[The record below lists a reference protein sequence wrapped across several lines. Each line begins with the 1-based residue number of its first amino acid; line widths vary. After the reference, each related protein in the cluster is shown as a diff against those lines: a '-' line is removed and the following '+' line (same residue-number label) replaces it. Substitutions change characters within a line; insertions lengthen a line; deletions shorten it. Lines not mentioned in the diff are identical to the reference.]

1 MEIGEAQGGSQ
12 PRDQEG
18 LLRELR
24 TEGKAGEAER
34 RELLCVPMVGEPAV
48 TLKDL
53 SGYQL
58 GNQESGFPSKGS
70 EERLE
75 GFEPGVSGP
84 VCILESS
91 LWLVVVSGSR
101 EARSATVAQSSP

>member
-1 MEIGEAQGGSQ
+1 M
-12 PRDQEG
+12 
-18 LLRELR
+18 
-24 TEGKAGEAER
+24 
-34 RELLCVPMVGEPAV
+34 PMVGEPAV

-101 EARSATVAQSSP
+101 EARSATVAQSSLWRGRR

>member
-1 MEIGEAQGGSQ
+1 M
-12 PRDQEG
+12 
-18 LLRELR
+18 LRELR

-34 RELLCVPMVGEPAV
+34 RELLCVLMVGEPGV
-48 TLKDL
+48 PLKGL

-75 GFEPGVSGP
+75 GFQPGVSGP

-91 LWLVVVSGSR
+91 LWSVPFERKWGSQECHRGAGLPVERQAVVVR
-101 EARSATVAQSSP
+101 